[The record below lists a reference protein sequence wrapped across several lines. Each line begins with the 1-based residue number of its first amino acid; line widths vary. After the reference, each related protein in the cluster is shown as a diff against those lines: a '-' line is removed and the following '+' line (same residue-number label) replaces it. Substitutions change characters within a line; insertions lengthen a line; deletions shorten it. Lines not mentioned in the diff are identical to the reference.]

1 MRNIKIDDAATAVDN
16 ASFSMIIEP
25 AHSVNREESLK
36 FLLTLH
42 SINQSSRKT
51 NESFQ

>member
-16 ASFSMIIEP
+16 TSFSMIIEP
-25 AHSVNREESLK
+25 AHSVNREKSLK
-36 FLLTLH
+36 FLCTLH